1 MILPN
6 QLEDSDIRA
15 DTYVIG
21 IVIEHQRK
29 YKGQD
34 QSKISC

>member
-1 MILPN
+1 MSN

-15 DTYVIG
+15 DTYVFG
-21 IVIEHQRK
+21 VVIEHQRR
-29 YKGQD
+29 YRGQG